1 MSTVSRTRIGRAP
14 RSRALWTPKLPGPH
28 RLLARHGVLWC
39 AVLPPA
45 NQPFMDD
52 HIAYALV
59 LVALPWPPPAP
70 RGGSDAH
77 TTELSLVR
85 RCSALR

>member
-1 MSTVSRTRIGRAP
+1 
-14 RSRALWTPKLPGPH
+14 
-28 RLLARHGVLWC
+28 
-39 AVLPPA
+39 
-45 NQPFMDD
+45 MDY

>member
-1 MSTVSRTRIGRAP
+1 M
-14 RSRALWTPKLPGPH
+14 
-28 RLLARHGVLWC
+28 
-39 AVLPPA
+39 LPPA

-59 LVALPWPPPAP
+59 LVALPWPAPAP

-85 RCSALR
+85 RYPALR

>member
-1 MSTVSRTRIGRAP
+1 M
-14 RSRALWTPKLPGPH
+14 
-28 RLLARHGVLWC
+28 
-39 AVLPPA
+39 LPPA

-52 HIAYALV
+52 YIAYALV
-59 LVALPWPPPAP
+59 LVALPWPAQAP

-85 RCSALR
+85 RYRRCAA